1 MATTIPTDGR
11 ANRADAVTVE
21 PVAWPQRVINGTRD
35 LRIQQVR
42 PLIPPAILIEEIP
55 VSERASALVTETRSA
70 ITDAIYGRDAR
81 LIVVVGPCSIH
92 DPRAALEFGSWLA
105 RMRQRYTDNLILVM
119 RTYLREA
126 ADRCRLEGAHQ

>member
-1 MATTIPTDGR
+1 MATTIPAARR
-11 ANRADAVTVE
+11 ANGGDAVAVE
-21 PVAWPQRVINGTRD
+21 PVAWPQRVLSGTRD

-70 ITDAIYGRDAR
+70 ITDAIYGRDSR

-92 DPRAALEFGSWLA
+92 DPRAALEFGAWLA
-105 RMRQRYTDNLILVM
+105 GCVSDTQT
-119 RTYLREA
+119 A
-126 ADRCRLEGAHQ
+126 